1 MVNQKNIGKNFSK
14 LCMKGSDKSVTLFFI
29 YLKKLL
35 LWADKRKNGVFPPDH
50 IRSTVQLMNPE
61 PQRTETLFT
70 LMLGSITTHPRYDDF
85 SEMLA
90 TTSYMMTSTQALTD
104 RAIELNLLM
113 HPVVVT
119 RAKRAKDR
127 FICVGGLRSLMLA
140 KSSLP
145 LEKKITAILVEPTPQ
160 ADIELL
166 VIADI
171 LLTHL
176 LFSVRTPETI
186 GQLYVYLVK
195 KQKAHFKTLLTEDM
209 LTKKLFIKQLD
220 FAPNTIF
227 HPGKKYNSDAS
238 GNI

>member
-1 MVNQKNIGKNFSK
+1 
-14 LCMKGSDKSVTLFFI
+14 
-29 YLKKLL
+29 
-35 LWADKRKNGVFPPDH
+35 
-50 IRSTVQLMNPE
+50 MNPE

-90 TTSYMMTSTQALTD
+90 TTSYMMTSTHALTD
-104 RAIELNLLM
+104 QAKVLNLLM

-145 LEKKITAILVEPTPQ
+145 LEKEITAILVEPIRQ
-160 ADIELL
+160 DDIELL

-186 GQLYVYLVK
+186 GQLYIHLVK
-195 KQKAHFKTLLTEDM
+195 KQKAHFKTLLTDGM

-220 FAPNTIF
+220 FAPNTVF
-227 HPGKKYNSDAS
+227 HPGKKNNSDAS